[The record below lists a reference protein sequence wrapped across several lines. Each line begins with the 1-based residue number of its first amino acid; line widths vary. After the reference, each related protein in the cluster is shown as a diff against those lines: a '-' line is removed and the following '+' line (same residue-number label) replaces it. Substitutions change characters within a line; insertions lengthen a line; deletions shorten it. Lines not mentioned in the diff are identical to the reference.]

1 MNKKL
6 VTHSL
11 TGLMAGGAFIS
22 LFVIQNLRAQNQ
34 SIPFGTVSSSHDGH
48 SMGGMNGMEMDAPSK
63 SNADEHSTHGG
74 MQGVEKTQAKLTQP
88 RIIVLGKPIPLK
100 IDIVDRQ
107 GKAIAQ
113 FDIFQEKLMHLIV
126 VSDDLQFF
134 DHIHPQ
140 YKGSGRFEV
149 AATFPQPGKYTLFS
163 DYKPAR
169 QKEAVSVLNVQ
180 VPGSSPP
187 APAIDLSRTK
197 TFGGTKANLS
207 FSRPTIKAGEE
218 VTLNFNLQQTGNNQ
232 PITDLQPYLGERGH
246 LVILKQSDPLTKT
259 DYIHTHAMKDT
270 PAGQIT
276 FMTKFPQPG
285 KYKLW
290 GQFNRNGKIAIAD
303 FWIDV
308 L

>member
-6 VTHSL
+6 VTYSL

-48 SMGGMNGMEMDAPSK
+48 SMGGMNGMEMDDSSK
-63 SNADEHSTHGG
+63 SNADEHSMHGG

-113 FDIFQEKLMHLIV
+113 FDTFQEKLMHLIV
-126 VSDDLQFF
+126 VSDDLQVFN
-134 DHIHPQ
+134 HVHPE
-140 YKGSGRFEV
+140 YKGSGHFEV
-149 AATFPQPGKYTLFS
+149 AATFSQPGSYTLFS
-163 DYKPAR
+163 DYKPAG
-169 QKEAVSVLNVQ
+169 QKEAVSVLKIQ
-180 VPGSSPP
+180 APGNSLPSS
-187 APAIDLSRTK
+187 AIDLSRTK
-197 TFGGTKANLS
+197 TFGETKASLS
-207 FSRPTIKAGEE
+207 FSQPTIKAGEE
-218 VTLNFNLQQTGNNQ
+218 VALNFNLQQATNNQ
-232 PITDLQPYLGERGH
+232 PITDLKPYLGERGH
-246 LVILKQSDPLTKT
+246 LVILKQSTPLTRT
-259 DYIHTHAMKDT
+259 DYIHAHAMKDT
-270 PAGQIT
+270 PVGQIA
-276 FMTKFPQPG
+276 FMTKFSQPG

-290 GQFNRNGKIAIAD
+290 GQFNRDGKIVIAD
-303 FWIDV
+303 FWINI